1 MLILDSLL
9 IWLPGFSVFTLFIR
23 FLLDAMFFHER
34 ISNPSIE
41 NVEKILKYEDILHTI
56 TVKIISIGIISIFMG
71 HMIWYY
77 FYL

>member
-9 IWLPGFSVFTLFIR
+9 IWLPGFSVFILFIR
-23 FLLDAMFFHER
+23 FLLDAMFFNER

-41 NVEKILKYEDILHTI
+41 NIDKMLKYEDILHNI
-56 TVKIISIGIISIFMG
+56 TVKILSIGIISIFMG